1 MTLFTT
7 VFVDTRLW
15 KTKRPRK
22 RFQNFHQSCLHFS
35 HNSSSENRSEA
46 FSHFVSEENTPRG
59 LVTRQTSKLTSSK
72 YEFLFHLITNQAN
85 HCLMDNYLNYWL
97 SFSSRSSC
105 FIFTVLVCL
114 GGSEIFFLPPP
125 GTIDVWYIRIS
136 CLDFQLY
143 VLSLFRWRRLWLV
156 NAMRQWQGWPGMS

>member
-35 HNSSSENRSEA
+35 QKDTLFNFNNCFIIHFSHNSSSENRSEA

-59 LVTRQTSKLTSSK
+59 LVTRQTLNMLNAIPAADIAFIMSSSQAIVSLMYNKIVCRGNVIRLPVMLLSKV
-72 YEFLFHLITNQAN
+72 
-85 HCLMDNYLNYWL
+85 
-97 SFSSRSSC
+97 
-105 FIFTVLVCL
+105 VLV
-114 GGSEIFFLPPP
+114 F
-125 GTIDVWYIRIS
+125 
-136 CLDFQLY
+136 
-143 VLSLFRWRRLWLV
+143 
-156 NAMRQWQGWPGMS
+156 